1 MGKVITK
8 EDIQVGD
15 TIRIT
20 HEVKVA
26 GAFKDRNGRNSS
38 VTSLKGGIYYSLA
51 NADVELVDRPLPP
64 LPTTPGSVIRI
75 LTKNSEAK
83 VNWMLGVNDMW
94 MSPHGHQQS
103 DERLRNMIQ
112 SNDWKFEVI
121 A

>member
-20 HEVKVA
+20 REVKVA
-26 GAFKDRNGRNSS
+26 KINEDAFNSGGSVDNGEGGFYVLGGAD
-38 VTSLKGGIYYSLA
+38 I
-51 NADVELVDRPLPP
+51 ELIDRPLPP

-75 LTKNSEAK
+75 STNNLDAK
-83 VNWMLGVNDMW
+83 TNWMLGVNDMW